1 MRKSKSATHRN
12 INAINSKIKS
22 VANVFGV
29 KSKEYEMIVD
39 KLKVADFEFYET
51 KDKVLAIRNNAENRK
66 YYQKLSAINKSV
78 NTKMFIKKELKKYD
92 RKTNIKRFKTES
104 VKEFNEKI
112 TAIAEKSYHT
122 EITKNEFYRYLKM
135 YGEEYANYWYDNFSN
150 DYFDSIT
157 KGYTDKLA
165 EIENKMRKYHKE
177 RENHLRFA
185 VDPDTDEITELND
198 IPNFNGDFLT

>member
-1 MRKSKSATHRN
+1 MKKSKSATHRN

-29 KSKEYEMIVD
+29 KSKEYEIIVD
-39 KLKVADFEFYET
+39 KMKVADFEFYET

-66 YYQKLSAINKSV
+66 QYQKLSAINKSV
-78 NTKMFIKKELKKYD
+78 NTKTFIKKELNKYKK
-92 RKTNIKRFKTES
+92 KTNIKRFKTES

-112 TAIAEKSYHT
+112 TAIAEKTYHT
-122 EITKNEFYRYLKM
+122 EITKDEYYRYFKM
-135 YGEEYANYWYDNFSN
+135 YGEEYADYWYDNFSSE
-150 DYFDSIT
+150 YFDSIT
-157 KGYTDKLA
+157 KGYTDKLS
-165 EIENKMRKYHKE
+165 EIENKMRKYHKD
-177 RENHLRFA
+177 RENHLRFV